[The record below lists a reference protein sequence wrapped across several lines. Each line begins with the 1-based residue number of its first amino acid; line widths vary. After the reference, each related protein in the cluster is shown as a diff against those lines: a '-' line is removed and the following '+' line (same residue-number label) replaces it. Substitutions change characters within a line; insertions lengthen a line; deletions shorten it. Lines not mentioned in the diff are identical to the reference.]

1 MSPYGNQ
8 NKINPNPT
16 PSAFGTSEQTSRM
29 FPGWRFPKQAA
40 SSRAI
45 HKGLWCVSKHA
56 GSKGQSCASNPR
68 ISKCNLN
75 EESKT
80 WTPRSQ
86 ADSKTLRTKPPTEPG
101 TATPEVL
108 QEDHRKPRPC
118 SDPSWPLSLT
128 QLNCAKGTLSLL
140 WACWNFQ
147 SSKGKKAIYS
157 LPAFI
162 SLPLLG
168 TQHTGKAKF
177 RGTHTQSQDL
187 WTVWEDT
194 DCFTTHDN
202 YMSLHPY
209 GAFPPCCLLL
219 QRRRDPNYTKWDKQH
234 LSCCLYNK
242 ANCASIC
249 CWKTEKTVLAK
260 QHESS
265 VCYLW
270 KKKTLWKFSWR
281 RLSTEF
287 YESNP

>member
-45 HKGLWCVSKHA
+45 HKGLWCVSKHV

-86 ADSKTLRTKPPTEPG
+86 ADSKTLRTKPPTQPG
-101 TATPEVL
+101 TAMPEVL

-147 SSKGKKAIYS
+147 SSKGEKSHLFSASFHLITIAGHPAHWEGEVQGHSHSVPGPLDCVRRHRLFHYTWQLYELTS
-157 LPAFI
+157 LWCI
-162 SLPLLG
+162 SPLLFASPEKEG
-168 TQHTGKAKF
+168 PK
-177 RGTHTQSQDL
+177 
-187 WTVWEDT
+187 
-194 DCFTTHDN
+194 
-202 YMSLHPY
+202 
-209 GAFPPCCLLL
+209 
-219 QRRRDPNYTKWDKQH
+219 
-234 LSCCLYNK
+234 LY
-242 ANCASIC
+242 
-249 CWKTEKTVLAK
+249 
-260 QHESS
+260 
-265 VCYLW
+265 
-270 KKKTLWKFSWR
+270 
-281 RLSTEF
+281 
-287 YESNP
+287 